1 MIGATVL
8 GALIVLV
15 WMLVKFG
22 GDVLKPFAPPSI
34 QVTLTTSRADGVAIG
49 SQVYYRGV
57 SVGKVIDVNRLSDN
71 VSVEIIAEVESE
83 PPLPANVEA
92 HIRQTNLLGG
102 NTGISLEVPEG
113 ETPMGELQDKTAL
126 QTVYVGL
133 DVLPR
138 QFASL
143 AEELRL
149 TAKQFRESN
158 IVGGLDQQIKKVG
171 STLDSMQSL
180 LDDPKM
186 RQDLKASIAN
196 FRAASEKA
204 ATVAANAEKFTAD
217 LPELAKKASGT
228 IDKAN
233 TTLDKSGKHIDE
245 LSRSIAD
252 RLSQVATT
260 LDTINSIVAKI
271 DKGDGTVAKLV
282 NDPRLY
288 QNLLETT
295 DQLNTSSATLKRLL
309 EQWEQ
314 EGVSLKLK

>member
-8 GALIVLV
+8 GSLAVLV

-22 GDVLKPFAPPSI
+22 GDVLAPFQPPSVQI
-34 QVTLTTSRADGVAIG
+34 TLKTSRADGVAIG

-57 SVGKVIDVNRLSDN
+57 AVGKVVNVKRDADN
-71 VSVEIIAEVESE
+71 LGVQIIAEVEST

-92 HIRQTNLLGG
+92 QIRQTNLLGG
-102 NTGISLEVPEG
+102 NTGISLEVVDG
-113 ETPMGELQDKTAL
+113 EQPTGQLKTGTAL
-126 QTVYVGL
+126 PTSYVGL

-138 QFASL
+138 QFANL

-149 TAKQFRESN
+149 TAKQFREAN
-158 IVGGLDQQIKKVG
+158 VVKNLDDQISKVG
-171 STLDSMQSL
+171 KTLDSMQTL

-186 RQDLKASIAN
+186 REDLKASIAN

-204 ATVAANAEKFTAD
+204 TVVAANAEKFSAD
-217 LPELAKKASGT
+217 LPKLSEKATGT
-228 IDKAN
+228 IDRAN
-233 TTLDKSGKHIDE
+233 TAIDKSTKHIDD
-245 LSRSIAD
+245 LAKSVGD

-260 LDTINSIVAKI
+260 LDTVQSIVGKI
-271 DKGDGTVAKLV
+271 DKGDGTMAKV
-282 NDPRLY
+282 INDPKLY

-295 DQLNTSSATLKRLL
+295 DQLNASSADLKRLL